1 MRRWL
6 ANSSMLHQLLEVW
19 AYLRVNL
26 GQSRCS
32 VLGVMVAYHLLLV
45 FLLLDLTVACENHR
59 HKAR

>member
-1 MRRWL
+1 
-6 ANSSMLHQLLEVW
+6 MLHQLLEAW

-32 VLGVMVAYHLLLV
+32 VLGVMVTYHLLLV